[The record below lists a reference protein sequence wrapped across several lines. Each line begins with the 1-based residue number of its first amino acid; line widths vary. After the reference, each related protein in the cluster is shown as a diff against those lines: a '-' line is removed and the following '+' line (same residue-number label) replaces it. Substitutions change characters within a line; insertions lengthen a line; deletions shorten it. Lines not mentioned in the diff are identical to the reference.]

1 MGAITAIVPTLL
13 GTTSTGTVVSGSDTI
28 AQAQL
33 GPRGAYLEVINGGAS
48 PDTVTISDASLTPA
62 GNPAT
67 PASDVVTA
75 GTSQVFYISPQQ
87 VNPSTLVITVTHT
100 FTTSVTCKLYP
111 NGV

>member
-13 GTTSTGTVVSGSDTI
+13 GTVSTGTAVSASDTI

-33 GPRGAYLEVINGGAS
+33 GPKGGYLEVINAGGS

-87 VNPSTLVITVTHT
+87 VNSGTLVITVTHT
-100 FTTSVTCKLYP
+100 FTTSVTCKFYP